1 VAKKRKPIPARA
13 WRVPAHAGAGG
24 RGAAASAF
32 VALAPQH
39 RVGDGVSAAVDIP
52 YPDVIVPAGTTGVV
66 TFVTEFGNE
75 IFYFVV
81 FDGDTLERLA
91 REAQLR

>member
-1 VAKKRKPIPARA
+1 M
-13 WRVPAHAGAGG
+13 
-24 RGAAASAF
+24 
-32 VALAPQH
+32 ALAPRH

-52 YPDVIVPAGTTGVV
+52 YSDVIVPAGTTGVV
-66 TFVTEFGNE
+66 TFVTEFGSE

-81 FDGDTLERLA
+81 FDGDTLDRLA